1 MSIFTKKYIQDSLSY
16 EEYRQM
22 GKDLVQQGK
31 TTGPNQTEK
40 LFGYSKLNDKRMD
53 RLDKTQELQPE
64 TIEFIKSIRMPQYW
78 VMITELWCGDAAI
91 HLPLIE
97 KMAALNP
104 RIRLCILLRDDNP
117 EIIDEY
123 LTEGTR
129 SIPKLI
135 LLDEN
140 LEEIGVWGPRPEGAQ
155 QIRDEWKAAGGG
167 DKEVML
173 EAIQRWYIQDKG
185 ISVQREVLALLTKKQ
200 ETAT

>member
-22 GKDLVQQGK
+22 GKDLIQQGK
-31 TTGPNQTEK
+31 TTGPEQTEK
-40 LFGYSKLNDKRMD
+40 FHGYSKLNDKRMD
-53 RLDKTQELQPE
+53 RLDKTQELLPE

-78 VMITELWCGDAAI
+78 VMLIELWCGDGAI

-117 EIIDEY
+117 EVIDEY

-140 LEEIGVWGPRPEGAQ
+140 LEELGVWGPRPAGATK
-155 QIRDEWKAAGGG
+155 IRDDWKAAGGG
-167 DKEVML
+167 DKDAML
-173 EAIQRWYIQDKG
+173 ENIQRWYLQDKG
-185 ISVQREVLALLTKKQ
+185 ISVQREVLALLAKKQ
-200 ETAT
+200 ETTT